1 MGPKKLRFRRFFLHL
16 YWPCDFGSERFSPLT
31 WYHST
36 PNLPPPATWDD
47 RRCALLD
54 CGVRSNVGADGSRL
68 GRAGRPRPA
77 VPVSPEV
84 WYLPSLS
91 GTSPSFDHTRIAR
104 GQDSCWRREEFLR
117 ITAARMK
124 TVLKFRLSHPALMVL
139 VASLATL
146 SWMKADSPL
155 EERMQ
160 HMKKAYKELS
170 LGLEKPQESGQSAY
184 LSLAQSIKTSALQAR
199 EFVPKLAA
207 KLPPDQKAAMVKAY
221 QADID
226 GLVVSLDGLIRNL
239 KDSKWEEAR
248 KDMAN
253 LKNEM
258 RDGHRE
264 FRKD

>member
-1 MGPKKLRFRRFFLHL
+1 
-16 YWPCDFGSERFSPLT
+16 
-31 WYHST
+31 
-36 PNLPPPATWDD
+36 
-47 RRCALLD
+47 
-54 CGVRSNVGADGSRL
+54 
-68 GRAGRPRPA
+68 
-77 VPVSPEV
+77 
-84 WYLPSLS
+84 
-91 GTSPSFDHTRIAR
+91 
-104 GQDSCWRREEFLR
+104 
-117 ITAARMK
+117 
-124 TVLKFRLSHPALMVL
+124 MVL

-155 EERMQ
+155 EECMQ